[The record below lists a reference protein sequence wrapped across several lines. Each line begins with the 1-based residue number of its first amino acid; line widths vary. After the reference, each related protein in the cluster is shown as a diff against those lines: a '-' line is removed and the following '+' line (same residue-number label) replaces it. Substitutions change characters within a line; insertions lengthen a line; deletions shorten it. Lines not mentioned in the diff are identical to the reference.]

1 MKLQIKSFHELNTK
15 ELFEIYK
22 LRVSVFVVEQK
33 CYYQEVDDLD
43 LQSYHVWLEEN
54 GKILAY
60 ARIFLEDGVAHIGR
74 VISTQRRCGLGTK
87 IVQACIESIQEKYE
101 VDTIRLEAQVYAR
114 KLYEKIGFYQ
124 TSDVF
129 LEDGIEHI
137 QMELKL

>member
-1 MKLQIKSFHELNTK
+1 M
-15 ELFEIYK
+15 
-22 LRVSVFVVEQK
+22 VEQK

-54 GKILAY
+54 GRILAY

-74 VISTQRRCGLGTK
+74 VIATQRRCGLGTK

-114 KLYEKIGFYQ
+114 RLYENVGFQ
-124 TSDVF
+124 PTSDVF
-129 LEDGIEHI
+129 FEDGIEHI